1 MAEKLLEKRNA
12 RGEHKDEEAKVWQ
25 EKPLRK
31 QNAQQKAR
39 VDTLANYMSHMI
51 KGAIER
57 ADKEEREN
65 GELDAIVAGEDEPS
79 EPVLSE
85 QSFDFDDLEENSP
98 NLPFS

>member
-1 MAEKLLEKRNA
+1 
-12 RGEHKDEEAKVWQ
+12 
-25 EKPLRK
+25 
-31 QNAQQKAR
+31 
-39 VDTLANYMSHMI
+39 MI

-85 QSFDFDDLEENSP
+85 QSFDFDDLEELSP